1 MERIRPIPIRQLVD
15 SSGTVAE
22 DIVAST
28 GALLLPKGTE
38 LRWIQSSLPS
48 IVRRLGEAGISHVAV
63 QDSLQVSLDD
73 LEAVLETISTPHLAQ
88 VDHQLA
94 RHTTRQIGDVYS
106 RIENRQVTQ
115 EDMGHLV
122 ETGKTLAR
130 EISRTPQIS
139 LSLGRVRDWDE
150 YTFVHS
156 LNVALLSGFLAHRL
170 LGNAAVV
177 EAITIGALLHDLGKA
192 LIPLDILNKPGRLDH
207 QEFAIIQKHPEDGF
221 ALATQNAV
229 ADDVALAVVRFHHE
243 RWHGGGYP
251 LGLKEDAIPLPARI
265 AAVADVF
272 DALTTTRVYKGPMA
286 RDQAISMIVTN
297 GGTHFDP
304 AVVRVLILALGL
316 YPPGTLVE
324 LANGSIGTVVAAKEG
339 DLMRPLVLLQI
350 DGLGRPSPPA
360 AVVDTSTDPSYFI
373 RKSLGDLE
381 KRDF

>member
-1 MERIRPIPIRQLVD
+1 MD
-15 SSGTVAE
+15 CAGTVAE
-22 DIVAST
+22 DILAPT

-38 LRWIQSSLPS
+38 LRWIHDALPS
-48 IVRRLGEAGISHVAV
+48 VIHRLSEAGILHVAV
-63 QDSLQVSLDD
+63 QDSLQISLDN
-73 LEAVLETISTPHLAQ
+73 LEEVLQTLSAPHLAQ

-106 RIENRQVTQ
+106 RIESHQVTR

-139 LSLGRVRDWDE
+139 LSLGRVRDRDE

-156 LNVALLSGFLAHRL
+156 LNVALLSGFLAHRI
-170 LGNAAVV
+170 LGNPVLV

-192 LIPLDILNKPGRLDH
+192 LIPLEILNKPGRLDD
-207 QEFAIIQKHPEDGF
+207 QEFAVIQQHPEDGF
-221 ALATQNAV
+221 SLATQNAV
-229 ADDVALAVVRFHHE
+229 SNDVALAVVRFHHE

-251 LGLKEDAIPLPARI
+251 RGLQGDAIPLPARI

-272 DALTTTRVYKGPMA
+272 DALTTARVYKGPVA
-286 RDQAISMIVTN
+286 RDQAIAMIVTN

-339 DLMRPLVLLQI
+339 DLMRPLVLLQL

-360 AVVDTSTDPSYFI
+360 SVVDTSTDPAYFI

-381 KRDF
+381 KRDL